1 MIVTSA
7 DVGLALHCKYDLQNQ
22 TVTNN
27 LLSGLEVKGAL
38 DTAEFFEETI
48 VDSPNVV
55 MRVTDPEGQDII
67 SAKVMHSQVYL
78 ISYIF
83 FSSRLRHRVQDDK
96 ILCVPEHTFHSR

>member
-38 DTAEFFEETI
+38 DSAEFFEETI

-55 MRVTDPEGQDII
+55 MRVTDTEGKDII
-67 SAKVMHSQVYL
+67 SAQVLY
-78 ISYIF
+78 
-83 FSSRLRHRVQDDK
+83 
-96 ILCVPEHTFHSR
+96 